1 MRRYIETR
9 TRNEALDL
17 EVYALAALYVLAQ
30 AAIRKL
36 GELAAL
42 RLPPTEPSTGGSGGS
57 QGGPGGG
64 AGGRDGGS
72 SWVQGWR

>member
-1 MRRYIETR
+1 MRGYIETR

-17 EVYALAALYVLAQ
+17 EVYA
-30 AAIRKL
+30 
-36 GELAAL
+36 LAAL

-72 SWVQGWR
+72 SWVQGWQ